1 MEENNN
7 QVMSDSDIVASI
19 EVYIL
24 FGAVAT
30 NRIKAKLVWYRGGW
44 ISLILS
50 EDIGQYKSGYFIFS
64 RYPNQIQGNIAISSL
79 VIKKLQS
86 EEDSIFVSTKSVNPK
101 YIIDFGRP
109 METYQYF
116 IFPNYFRYKS
126 ENEAKASGLY
136 WWADE
141 LKKRGAKLNTY
152 SMANI
157 FIFTIIGLF
166 LFSILAII
174 GLFLLFLVFS

>member
-24 FGAVAT
+24 FGAV
-30 NRIKAKLVWYRGGW
+30 
-44 ISLILS
+44 
-50 EDIGQYKSGYFIFS
+50 
-64 RYPNQIQGNIAISSL
+64 
-79 VIKKLQS
+79 
-86 EEDSIFVSTKSVNPK
+86 VSTKSVNPK